1 MVEIS
6 ASLLAADFTCLGSE
20 TRRAESAGVNSFH
33 FDLMDGHYVPN
44 LALAP
49 EHLHALRTITPL
61 PFNAHLELNNPDE
74 VLERFR
80 PLEAQLIIV
89 CHDTLP
95 DPLRTFALIRAQA
108 AKVGLSINPDEAIED
123 CMELFPELDLLLIL
137 GVTPG
142 FGGQNM
148 QLDTPARV
156 FEARQK
162 RPSSEH
168 SLLIAVDG
176 GVKSENAATL
186 IQAGADIS
194 ILGTALFQAPSMKKV
209 VRALKTTDKECSD
222 QHLLQLDTH
231 LP

>member
-20 TRRAESAGVNSFH
+20 VRRAESADVNSFH

-49 EHLHALRTITPL
+49 EHLHALRAFTPL

-74 VLERFR
+74 VLQRFR
-80 PLEAQLIIV
+80 PLEAQLITV
-89 CHDTLP
+89 CHDTLTH
-95 DPLRTFALIRAQA
+95 PLRTFALIRAQGA
-108 AKVGLSINPDEAIED
+108 RVGLSLNPDEAIEES
-123 CMELFPELDLLLIL
+123 MELFSELDLLLIL
-137 GVTPG
+137 GVAPG
-142 FGGQNM
+142 FGGQSM
-148 QLDTPARV
+148 QPDTPARV

-168 SLLIAVDG
+168 SPLIAVDG
-176 GVKSENAATL
+176 GVKPENAAIL
-186 IQAGADIS
+186 IQAGADIL

-209 VRALKTTDKECSD
+209 VRALKTTDNGCSD
-222 QHLLQLDTH
+222 PHLLQLDTH